1 LLPFVTQVVCRCCM
15 GTQHH
20 GERGP
25 TGNNVPGR
33 TSSATMAGTASD
45 GSGRYA
51 EPKQQDPM
59 AGTDNADKF
68 RRDGWNRR
76 RRISRPLPGHRHKP
90 CVESGMSRADPGTGL
105 VSRHNKRGICRPR
118 VRRLGLRDAR
128 CISWCHDRRVE
139 LHERNGWTHV
149 PWFPDL
155 HGRICI
161 RRTNDHRSGNVPYRS
176 HSRGLTGIHDAME
189 LHCRERLTDLKS
201 RGVTDDLS
209 RRPGCE
215 PHPGRWLVTPD
226 PGTQPLITDPCG
238 LRPW

>member
-1 LLPFVTQVVCRCCM
+1 MQTNFAEMV
-15 GTQHH
+15 
-20 GERGP
+20 
-25 TGNNVPGR
+25 
-33 TSSATMAGTASD
+33 GTAD
-45 GSGRYA
+45 A
-51 EPKQQDPM
+51 VL
-59 AGTDNADKF
+59 AGHFLDTDTSHALNQEC
-68 RRDGWNRR
+68 RELT
-76 RRISRPLPGHRHKP
+76 PEL
-90 CVESGMSRADPGTGL
+90 GL
-105 VSRHNKRGICRPR
+105 SPDTTKEASAGPVS
-118 VRRLGLRDAR
+118 RRLGLRDAR